1 VERITPQERRMKI
14 RAIDH
19 FVLVVLSMEA
29 TVEFYTRVLGV
40 DAREMTPGRWA
51 LYFGSQKINLQQLHL
66 NVDPQTRH
74 PSRGAGDFCLL
85 TDTPIAEVVSALQK
99 HGVKIINGP
108 VQRSGAT
115 GPILSV
121 YFYDPDENLVEVSNV
136 IADAR

>member
-1 VERITPQERRMKI
+1 MKI

-29 TVEFYTRVLGV
+29 TVEFYKRVLGV
-40 DAREMTPGRWA
+40 EAHEMAPGRWA
-51 LYFGSQKINLQQLHL
+51 LYFGNQKINLQQLHL

-85 TDTPIAEVVSALQK
+85 TDTPIAEVVSTLHE

-121 YFYDPDENLVEVSNV
+121 YFYDPDENLVEVSNA
-136 IADAR
+136 ITDAR